1 MIITDPFTVG
11 SWTREQIDRV
21 SRGWWV
27 LAATGVIS
35 VVAGGIILFT
45 DWTLDDL
52 AFFVGAFLVFRGIFT
67 AMGVPV
73 DGAVRQWSLGLGLL
87 EVAIGITVWA
97 WPGPTLLVLAGFIGW
112 WVLFSGVV
120 TIAGAITGR
129 GILPYWGLTL
139 AFGILETLIS
149 FRLLARPGLTLVA
162 ATMAIG
168 LWSVI
173 LGVIQLVLAFEV
185 KHLAERAGREI
196 GFRSVSP

>member
-1 MIITDPFTVG
+1 VIITDPFTAG

-27 LAATGVIS
+27 LAVTGVIS

-45 DWTLDDL
+45 DWTLSDL
-52 AFFVGAFLVFRGIFT
+52 AFFLGAFLVFRGIFT

-73 DGAVRQWSLGLGLL
+73 DGAIRQWSLGLGLL

-120 TIAGAITGR
+120 TIAGAISGR

-149 FRLLARPGLTLVA
+149 FRLLARPGLTLVV

-168 LWSVI
+168 FWSLF

-185 KHLAERAGREI
+185 KHLAERAARLEFG
-196 GFRSVSP
+196 